1 MFWFSPVCILA
12 NFFKQGT
19 GGKPQAFHGHQLPLD
34 NLKAGEQWTTSSM
47 HDGVGEEGTKLSPS
61 LQGLGHGFLLA
72 TVPKQQTASVG
83 KGHKKFSSPLLKPS
97 GSYKKNPTGWLRWLV
112 APPPCFSSHF
122 SSAWWHSE
130 MPSCGT
136 GLPQAMVYPA
146 LSTVPADSPV
156 NANPTWLSTSY
167 LGIHLTSFLLISAR
181 WFLMRSLA
189 PPNGFSRSGK
199 PIGQIGPSPARG
211 VTKPAGEVEQG
222 QWTLT
227 IFNKRKVFKSLNLPF
242 VSNRNKRGK
251 RKKK

>member
-34 NLKAGEQWTTSSM
+34 NLKAGKQWTTRSM

-122 SSAWWHSE
+122 SRAWWHSE

-156 NANPTWLSTSY
+156 NANPTWLWTSY

-189 PPNGFSRSGK
+189 PQMVSP
-199 PIGQIGPSPARG
+199 GQ
-211 VTKPAGEVEQG
+211 ENQ
-222 QWTLT
+222 
-227 IFNKRKVFKSLNLPF
+227 
-242 VSNRNKRGK
+242 
-251 RKKK
+251 